1 MNSDGMVVRVAGPA
15 DAAAI
20 AACHQVL
27 FHGGWSI
34 DSLSQMLGH
43 ETTRAWVVEH
53 DGKIGGFLIA
63 MCVADE
69 MEILSIGVVPSD
81 QRRGQARAMMTRLEE
96 HAVAHGIRVVFLEV
110 DVNNSKARA
119 LYEVFGYRRVG
130 ERRAYYTNADGS
142 TSDAL
147 LLAKDI
153 EPGRS

>member
-1 MNSDGMVVRVAGPA
+1 MNSDGIVVRVAGPA

-20 AACHQVL
+20 AACHQAL
-27 FHGGWSI
+27 FHGGWST

-43 ETTRAWVVEH
+43 ETTHAWVAEH

-63 MCVADE
+63 MSVADE
-69 MEILSIGVVPSD
+69 MEILSIGVVPSE

-96 HAVAHGIRVVFLEV
+96 HAVTHAIRMVFLEV

-119 LYEVFGYRRVG
+119 LYEAFGYGQVG

-153 EPGRS
+153 EPARS